1 MQNEAMNQCL
11 HSSIKHPTNMTD
23 IIGKFNDF
31 KTENFWSNFFDLC
44 SKMS

>member
-11 HSSIKHPTNMTD
+11 HSSKKHPTNITD
-23 IIGKFNDF
+23 IIGKFNNF
-31 KTENFWSNFFDLC
+31 KTEIFWSKIFDLS